1 MAIGKEGNVKWVDGL
16 RGLASTLVVL
26 THIARAFDG
35 DLFLPAS
42 ADGAPPRM
50 LQLPFLRILVQG
62 RIGVSIFSFVTGYV
76 CALKPI
82 KLYRQDQQA
91 AAFASMSK
99 SALRRLPRLIIPTA
113 FATCIIWVMAQ
124 FGLFLVAKRSD
135 SWWSGATAPDQ
146 VPYLGDALK
155 ALVYNC
161 ITTWTHGHN
170 SYDGNQWTL
179 LPLLKG
185 SLWVYVFM
193 LATAYMQPKYRMMA
207 SMAVFSY
214 FYMASDSAFGMQFFW
229 GVFLCDLQNLPSSN
243 DFIANRTRLSK
254 LIAGVC
260 LVLGLYVASYPEG
273 HPEWSTWSRWQHQV
287 LVRIVPAKADF
298 PRYGSGIGLELITLG
313 IHFSPLIKDVLSG
326 KYLLWLGKQSFA
338 VYLLHGPL
346 LRWVLCWMVYGTRL
360 PADVQNENGDWV
372 PGKLHFPGGYKLM
385 IWLPLW
391 VPLNY
396 FVANLWTTYVDP
408 WCANFTEQLV
418 SYVKEDNGE
427 KQPQQGALLL
437 PQ

>member
-42 ADGAPPRM
+42 ADGAKPRI

-62 RIGVSIFSFVTGYV
+62 RIGVSIFAFVTGYV

-82 KLYRQDQQA
+82 KLCRQDNQA
-91 AAFASMSK
+91 LAFSSMSK
-99 SALRRLPRLIIPTA
+99 SALRRFPRLIIPTCI
-113 FATCIIWVMAQ
+113 ATAIIWVMAQ

-135 SWWSGATAPDQ
+135 SWWSGLTAPDQ
-146 VPYLGDALK
+146 VPYLGEALK
-155 ALVYNC
+155 SLVYNC

-193 LATAYMQPKYRMMA
+193 TATAYMQPRYRMMA
-207 SMAVFSY
+207 SLSIFSY
-214 FYMASDSAFGMQFFW
+214 FWMASDSAFGMQFFW
-229 GVFLCDLQNLPSSN
+229 GVFLCDIQNTPAAS
-243 DFIANRTRLSK
+243 DFIANRTRLSG
-254 LIAGVC
+254 LIASVC
-260 LVLGLYVASYPEG
+260 LISGLYVASYPEG
-273 HPEWSTWSRWQHQV
+273 HPEWATWSRYMHNV
-287 LVRIVPAKADF
+287 LVAIVPEKADY

-313 IHFSPLIKDVLSG
+313 IHFSPFIKDVLSG

-372 PGKLHFPGGYKLM
+372 PGQLKFPGAHKLL

-396 FVANLWTTYVDP
+396 FVANLWTSYVDP
-408 WCANFTEQLV
+408 WCARVTEQII
-418 SYVKEDNGE
+418 SYVKEDDGE
-427 KQPQQGALLL
+427 KTSQGALLL

>member
-1 MAIGKEGNVKWVDGL
+1 
-16 RGLASTLVVL
+16 
-26 THIARAFDG
+26 
-35 DLFLPAS
+35 
-42 ADGAPPRM
+42 M

-214 FYMASDSAFGMQFFW
+214 FYMASDCKLRFGM
-229 GVFLCDLQNLPSSN
+229 G
-243 DFIANRTRLSK
+243 R
-254 LIAGVC
+254 
-260 LVLGLYVASYPEG
+260 
-273 HPEWSTWSRWQHQV
+273 
-287 LVRIVPAKADF
+287 
-298 PRYGSGIGLELITLG
+298 
-313 IHFSPLIKDVLSG
+313 
-326 KYLLWLGKQSFA
+326 
-338 VYLLHGPL
+338 
-346 LRWVLCWMVYGTRL
+346 
-360 PADVQNENGDWV
+360 
-372 PGKLHFPGGYKLM
+372 
-385 IWLPLW
+385 
-391 VPLNY
+391 
-396 FVANLWTTYVDP
+396 
-408 WCANFTEQLV
+408 
-418 SYVKEDNGE
+418 
-427 KQPQQGALLL
+427 
-437 PQ
+437 